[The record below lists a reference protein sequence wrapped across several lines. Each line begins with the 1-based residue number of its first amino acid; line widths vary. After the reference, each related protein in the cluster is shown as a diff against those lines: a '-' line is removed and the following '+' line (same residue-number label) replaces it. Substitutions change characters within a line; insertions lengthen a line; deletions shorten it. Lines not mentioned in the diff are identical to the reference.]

1 MLLLYSNMGST
12 IWYIHTSVQKMRP
25 NTHTHTYSTTHKQY
39 NNKCELVL
47 TFTCKQQL
55 YTEGPC
61 ILIRMVLLVKY
72 INHYLAKQIKY
83 MKYK

>member
-25 NTHTHTYSTTHKQY
+25 NTHTYSTTHKQY

-72 INHYLAKQIKY
+72 EPVFLVLRVSECIV
-83 MKYK
+83 

>member
-25 NTHTHTYSTTHKQY
+25 NTHTYSTTHKQY
-39 NNKCELVL
+39 NNKRELVL